1 MRFIFIP
8 LEKQVKELIIPAAK
22 RIKTKNR
29 LYMVYELP
37 QFVRDYYWKMVRQA
51 EEKGIFHDQLRI
63 SRPHKP
69 RTTGDKSQ
77 NHHING
83 HI

>member
-1 MRFIFIP
+1 
-8 LEKQVKELIIPAAK
+8 
-22 RIKTKNR
+22 
-29 LYMVYELP
+29 MVYELP